1 LMISFA
7 IGFFVAMAVS
17 QMMDGV
23 AATLRRS

>member
-1 LMISFA
+1 MISFA